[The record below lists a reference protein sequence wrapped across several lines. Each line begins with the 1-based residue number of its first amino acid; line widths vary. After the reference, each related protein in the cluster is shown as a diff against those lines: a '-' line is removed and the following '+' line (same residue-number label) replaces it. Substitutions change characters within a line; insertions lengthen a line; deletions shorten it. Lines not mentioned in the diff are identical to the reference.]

1 MHLIS
6 QLLPLLLTIAS
17 VAPHLAADEPKKAV
31 AFVALLSNDEAWKH
45 LPKPDKGGGQSLPAW
60 ALATA
65 EALPRTTAAMLELDY
80 LHRVDSPLPARL
92 RGMMRW
98 AAARAN
104 RCAYTQSQALADLRL
119 AGVDRTALD
128 LLMKEPSRLPPVE
141 RDAIEFARKITSA
154 AYTVTDEEV
163 AALIKT
169 HGEKTVVGMVQLLAY
184 SNFQDRL
191 ILSLGLGAQA
201 PRPALEVKFPK
212 RVAGEGPNAPARA
225 PVKPPSGPEPA
236 AKITDAEWLALD
248 YDALQKNLV
257 GQRARAPRIRVPTP
271 EDMAKLNPNVR
282 RTVRIKW
289 SLVCSGY
296 QPKLAQGW
304 GASTGAFGADA
315 KQNRAFE
322 ELQFWVVTRSLHCFY

>member
-1 MHLIS
+1 
-6 QLLPLLLTIAS
+6 
-17 VAPHLAADEPKKAV
+17 
-31 AFVALLSNDEAWKH
+31 
-45 LPKPDKGGGQSLPAW
+45 
-60 ALATA
+60 
-65 EALPRTTAAMLELDY
+65 MLELDY

-98 AAARAN
+98 TAARAN

-119 AGVDRTALD
+119 AAVDQAALD
-128 LLMKEPSRLPPVE
+128 LLTKTPDKLPPVE
-141 RDAIEFARKITSA
+141 RDAVEFAHKMTSA

-169 HGEKTVVGMVQLLAY
+169 HGEKTVVAMVQLLAY

-191 ILSLGLGAQA
+191 ILSLGLGSQA
-201 PRPALEVKFPK
+201 PLPALEVKFPG
-212 RVAGEGPNAPARA
+212 RRAAGEGATAPPRI
-225 PVKPPSGPEPA
+225 PVKPPPGPEPP
-236 AKITDAEWLALD
+236 AKITDPEWLALD
-248 YDALQKNLV
+248 YDALQKSLV

-271 EDMAKLNPNVR
+271 EDMAKTNPGAP
-282 RTVRIKW
+282 RTIRIKW

-304 GASTGAFGADA
+304 GACTGAFGADA